1 MRTGWD
7 KRMSD
12 NKILSV
18 IIPSY
23 NSKPYLAKCL
33 DSLIVPDRMDEIDII
48 VVNDG
53 STDGSESICQEYID
67 RYPDSVTLVNKENGG
82 HGSAINVG
90 AAVARGRYMKVL
102 DADDWFL
109 TDNIPEFLDKLS
121 DAGSD
126 VILTCHH
133 TINITTGE
141 IKNWRCFPD
150 EFGREYTMEEIMAD
164 WKKFDRSLTFHGI
177 TYRTD
182 FYREKG
188 VKLAENVFYED
199 HEYATYPC
207 CEAAAVMPLDL
218 FIYEYR
224 IGDVS
229 QSVSAENQLKRID
242 HTKMV
247 IVKMLKDRKG
257 IEDPWALEYCDK
269 KIHLLL
275 LSFMVTSMLCD
286 SDRKRGVARVN
297 QLMGYIARKDR
308 HVVDMSMKH
317 YKILKLLNAAH
328 VGLNGYNKMLNSG
341 LYNKI
346 RHNKS
351 FD

>member
-1 MRTGWD
+1 M
-7 KRMSD
+7 
-12 NKILSV
+12 NEKILSV
-18 IIPSY
+18 VIPSY
-23 NSKPYLAKCL
+23 NSKLYLDKCIR
-33 DSLIVPDRMDEIDII
+33 SLIVEDRMDQLDII

-53 STDGSESICQEYID
+53 STDGSELICQEYID
-67 RYPDSVTLVNKENGG
+67 RYPDSVILVNKENGG
-82 HGSAINVG
+82 HGSAINAG
-90 AAVARGRYMKVL
+90 SAIARGRYMKVL
-102 DADDWFL
+102 DADDWFN
-109 TDNIPEFLDKLS
+109 TESIPKFLDILQ
-121 DAGSD
+121 DATAD
-126 VILTCHH
+126 VVLTCHH
-133 TINITTGE
+133 TINVSTGE

-150 EFGREYTMEEIMAD
+150 EPGQEYTMEEIMGR
-164 WKKFDRSLTFHGI
+164 WKDFDRSLTFHGI
-177 TYRTD
+177 TYRTE
-182 FYREKG
+182 FYKEKG
-188 VKLAENVFYED
+188 VSLAEKVFYED

-207 CEAAAVMPLDL
+207 CVAKKVMPLDL

-247 IVKMLKDRKG
+247 IVKMIKNREHITD
-257 IEDPWALEYCDK
+257 EHALMYCDK

-286 SDRKRGVARVN
+286 PDRKKGVARVD
-297 QLMGYIARKDR
+297 QLMGYIAKKDR
-308 HVVDMSMKH
+308 TVVDMTMNH
-317 YKILKLLNAAH
+317 YRILKLLNAAH
-328 VGLNGYNKMLNSG
+328 VGLRGYNKMLNSK

>member
-1 MRTGWD
+1 
-7 KRMSD
+7 MSE
-12 NKILSV
+12 KILSV

-23 NSKPYLAKCL
+23 NSKPYLDKCL
-33 DSLIVPDRMDEIDII
+33 ASLIVPDRMDQMDII

-53 STDGSESICQEYID
+53 STDGSEAICQDYIN
-67 RYPDSVTLVNKENGG
+67 RYPDSVSLINKENGG
-82 HGSAINVG
+82 HGSAINAG
-90 AAVARGRYMKVL
+90 SEAARGKYMKVL
-102 DADDWFL
+102 DADDWFN
-109 TDNIPEFLDKLS
+109 TESIPEFLDIIS
-121 DAGSD
+121 GASAD
-126 VILTCHH
+126 VVLTCHH
-133 TINITTGE
+133 TINISTGE

-150 EFGREYTMEEIMAD
+150 EPGREYTMEEVMGN
-164 WKKFDRSLTFHGI
+164 WKNFDRSLTFHGI
-177 TYRTD
+177 TYRTE
-182 FYREKG
+182 FYREHG

-207 CEAAAVMPLDL
+207 CVAHTILPLGL

-247 IVKMLKDRKG
+247 IVKMLKNRVD
-257 IEDPWALEYCDK
+257 ITDQWALEYCDK

-286 SDRKRGVARVN
+286 PDRKKGVAHVD
-297 QLMGYIARKDR
+297 QLMGYIAKKDR
-308 HVVDMSMKH
+308 HVVEMTMSH

-328 VGLNGYNKMLNSG
+328 VGLEGYNRMLNSK
-341 LYNKI
+341 LYNKL